1 MSTNHLTAPQPLLT
15 SSLFLPVNEALLALL
30 RGLGADEWNA
40 PTVAGDWTVKD
51 VAAHLLATTLGRL
64 SVHRDGYTR
73 PEPPETFASG
83 IVGFIN
89 TINRDGVACLR
100 RLSPRIL
107 IEMHEQYGRE
117 MAELFESLDPYAPA
131 LWSVSWAG
139 EEESANWFDVA
150 RELTERWHHQEQIR
164 DATGRPPL
172 FEYLAPVLDT
182 FVRALPHTYRDV
194 AAPEGTSIVLRVTR
208 EGEGVWTLIRE
219 GDRWVLYAG
228 AADSPTT
235 AVTLR
240 GDHAWRIFT
249 KQKIDPQARI
259 EGDERLVGPLLGMVS
274 IIG

>member
-1 MSTNHLTAPQPLLT
+1 MSTNPLTALQPVLT
-15 SSLFLPVNEALLALL
+15 SPLFLPINEELLALL
-30 RGLGADEWNA
+30 RGLGDDEWNA

-64 SVHRDGYTR
+64 SVHRDGYAR
-73 PEPPETFASG
+73 PEPPETFADG
-83 IVGFIN
+83 LVGLVN

-107 IEMHEQYGRE
+107 IELHEQYGRE
-117 MAELFESLDPYAPA
+117 MADFFETLDPFAPA

-139 EEESANWFDVA
+139 DAESPNWFDIA

-172 FEYLAPVLDT
+172 FAYLAPVLDT

-194 AAPEGTSIVLRVTR
+194 EAPDGTSVVLRVTS
-208 EGEGVWTLIRE
+208 EGEGTWTLMRE
-219 GDRWVLYAG
+219 RARWVLYAG
-228 AADSPTT
+228 EASSPTT
-235 AVTLR
+235 LVTLR
-240 GDHAWRIFT
+240 GDRAWRVFT
-249 KQKIDPQARI
+249 KQKIDPQAQI
-259 EGDERLVGPLLGMVS
+259 EGDERLAGAMLGMVS